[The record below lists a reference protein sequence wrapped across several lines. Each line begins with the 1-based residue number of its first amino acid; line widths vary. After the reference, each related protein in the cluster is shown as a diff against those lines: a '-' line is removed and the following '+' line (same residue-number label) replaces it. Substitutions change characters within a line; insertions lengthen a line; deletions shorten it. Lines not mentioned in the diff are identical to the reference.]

1 MINRYINDI
10 VDANI
15 FEISL
20 KNDKLTIYY
29 YDEIKEFKDDVI
41 IILKNNKKL
50 IIKGKKLRIE
60 SLYNEYLIIKGNI
73 LSINLGDFYE

>member
-15 FEISL
+15 FEISF

-60 SLYNEYLIIKGNI
+60 SLYNEYLTINGNI

>member
-10 VDANI
+10 VDANT
-15 FEISL
+15 FEISF

-41 IILKNNKKL
+41 IILKNNQKL

>member
-10 VDANI
+10 VDANT
-15 FEISL
+15 FEISF

>member
-10 VDANI
+10 VDANT
-15 FEISL
+15 FEISF

-60 SLYNEYLIIKGNI
+60 SLYNEYIIRKGNI

>member
-15 FEISL
+15 FEISF

>member
-15 FEISL
+15 FEISF

-60 SLYNEYLIIKGNI
+60 SLYNEYIIIKGNI

>member
-15 FEISL
+15 FEISF
-20 KNDKLTIYY
+20 KNDKLTVYY

-60 SLYNEYLIIKGNI
+60 SLYNEYLTINGNI
-73 LSINLGDFYE
+73 LNINLGDFYE

>member
-1 MINRYINDI
+1 MINRYINDR

-15 FEISL
+15 FEISF

>member
-15 FEISL
+15 FEISF

-60 SLYNEYLIIKGNI
+60 SLYNEYLTIKGNI

>member
-10 VDANI
+10 VDANT
-15 FEISL
+15 FEISF

-60 SLYNEYLIIKGNI
+60 SLYNEYLTIKRNI

>member
-15 FEISL
+15 FEISF
-20 KNDKLTIYY
+20 KNNKLTIYY